1 MAIVL
6 GGWYIHVQLWYKSI
20 DYDHVKGIN
29 VHIFYC
35 IQSVG
40 QMPFEQFK
48 EITLDFYWKKH
59 WLFID

>member
-20 DYDHVKGIN
+20 NYDHVKGIY
-29 VHIFYC
+29 VHMFYY

-48 EITLDFYWKKH
+48 DIIPDFY
-59 WLFID
+59 